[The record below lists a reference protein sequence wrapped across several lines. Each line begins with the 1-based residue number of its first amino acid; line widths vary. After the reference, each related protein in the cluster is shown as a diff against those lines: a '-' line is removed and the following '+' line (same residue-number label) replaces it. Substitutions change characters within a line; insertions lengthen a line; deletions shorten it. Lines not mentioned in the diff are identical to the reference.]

1 MKRALLLN
9 ADWTPLHFVTD
20 VKAIY
25 LVLKER
31 AEVIAL
37 ADGQPSLWSESF
49 TTPNITI
56 ALPATLRLFNR
67 VNKKWKPPRFRKKV
81 LFNRDNWQCQYCGV
95 ELTWESVSIDHV
107 LPSSRGGQTSW
118 HNCVASCKPCNR
130 KKGDSTPEEA
140 SMHLHVKPALPKAM
154 HFWDAM
160 RSNSWHP
167 DWNHFIVK

>member
-9 ADWTPLHFVTD
+9 SDWTPLHFVTD

-37 ADGQPSLWSESF
+37 EDGRPSLWSESF
-49 TTPNITI
+49 TTPTFSIE
-56 ALPATLRLFNR
+56 LPATLRLFNR
-67 VNKKWKPPRFRKKV
+67 VNKRWSPPRFRKKV
-81 LFNRDNWQCQYCGV
+81 LFNRDNWECQYCGDR
-95 ELTWESVSIDHV
+95 LTWESVSIDHV

-118 HNCVASCKPCNR
+118 QNCVAACKPCNR
-130 KKGDSTPEEA
+130 KKGDMLPQEA
-140 SMHLHVKPALPKAM
+140 DMRLRTKPILPSAM

-160 RSNSWHP
+160 RSTTWHP
-167 DWNHFIVK
+167 DWNHFLSK